1 MLQAHNFTLAI
12 SAGVRAPLI
21 SCLFANIS
29 KDAPDNLCQMSNYFS
44 PFTNKSKQ
52 RTLVLEAIHL
62 ILAGKTCSAV
72 PHLSIHQPV
81 LWILIGH
88 A

>member
-44 PFTNKSKQ
+44 PFINKSKQ
-52 RTLVLEAIHL
+52 KTSVIEEIHL
-62 ILAGKTCSAV
+62 ILARSTNSAV
-72 PHLSIHQPV
+72 PHLRTLEPI
-81 LWILIGH
+81 LWTLIG
-88 A
+88 